1 MNEFDQKAA
10 SWDEDPSRVDRAKE
24 IATEIKTLF
33 KGHHYSK
40 ALEYG
45 SGTGLLGYELL
56 DLFDEL
62 SFMDESKEM
71 TRIAFEKSKRI
82 KTKRIDVKQYDLIKD
97 PLPAER
103 FDLIF
108 TMLTMHHI
116 DNTNMILDKFQT
128 LLNPNG
134 LLLIIDLKKEDGS
147 FHDGPFTGHLGFDR
161 EDLELKL
168 KKHSLVPTEYKI
180 IYTIKKKGSD
190 TIEREYP
197 LFISISKKN

>member
-10 SWDEDPSRVDRAKE
+10 TWDEDPSRVDRAKE
-24 IATEIKTLF
+24 IAAKMKSLF
-33 KGHHYSK
+33 KGQHYSK

-82 KTKRIDVKQYDLIKD
+82 KTKVIEVKQYDLMKD
-97 PLPAER
+97 PLPKTR
-103 FDLIF
+103 YDFIF
-108 TMLTMHHI
+108 SMLTMHHI
-116 DNTNMILDKFQT
+116 EDTNMILDKFQT
-128 LLNPNG
+128 LLNPDG
-134 LLLIIDLKKEDGS
+134 LLLIIDLEKEDGS
-147 FHDGPFTGHLGFDR
+147 FHDGPFSGHLGFDK

-168 KKHSLVPTEYKI
+168 KKHFLVPTEYKT